1 MSMSMYVCMYVCMCL
16 CVCVCVCVCLCVVC
30 MYVSVCAWCVGQFP
44 VWFRNEGKHD
54 NYDKIHST
62 WVCTQAL
69 RDRDFKIKENQKWIQ
84 WMDRVLIESKFG
96 TLAYKPKWKVK
107 RFGLKK

>member
-1 MSMSMYVCMYVCMCL
+1 MRLFL
-16 CVCVCVCVCLCVVC
+16 CVCLSCVWCVCVW
-30 MYVSVCAWCVGQFP
+30 CAGSFP
-44 VWFRNEGKHD
+44 VWFRGTGKCKHD

-69 RDRDFKIKENQKWIQ
+69 RDRDFKIKENHKWIA

-96 TLAYKPKWKVK
+96 SLAYKPTWKVK
-107 RFGLKK
+107 RFGLPKRKK